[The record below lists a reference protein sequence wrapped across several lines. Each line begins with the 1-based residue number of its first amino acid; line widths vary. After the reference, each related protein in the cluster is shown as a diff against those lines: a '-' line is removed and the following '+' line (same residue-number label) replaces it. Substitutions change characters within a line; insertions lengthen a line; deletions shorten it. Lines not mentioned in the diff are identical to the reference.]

1 MSKDKQAT
9 GGSATTTPGQVGKG
23 STHAEVMLSNPKR
36 IDSMGGSEN
45 RGRGNHKMGS
55 K

>member
-36 IDSMGGSEN
+36 IDSMGGSESRGKDN
-45 RGRGNHKMGS
+45 RKLGGK
-55 K
+55 